1 MIAKAAYEWK
11 CGSRKK
17 ACSDMTKASFRI
29 LIGEETDEYLM
40 SKKIR
45 EYTDEDNWKDFI
57 IDVFCGLPNIDLG
70 IAEWVSQLANL
81 YIDILQKYDFKI
93 AEGTN
98 IKDIFKIKMRDKSN
112 PEFKDIP
119 LKNFFEKKTSGDYTK
134 SSIHGVKGE
143 TYDAVLIYVKSKTG
157 KTLTPKFL
165 MEGDLE
171 DELMRIAYV
180 AMTRPRRLLM
190 IAMPENKKLKEY
202 KRFPVDKWDYEYV

>member
-1 MIAKAAYEWK
+1 M
-11 CGSRKK
+11 
-17 ACSDMTKASFRI
+17 
-29 LIGEETDEYLM
+29 
-40 SKKIR
+40 
-45 EYTDEDNWKDFI
+45 
-57 IDVFCGLPNIDLG
+57 PNIDLG
-70 IAEWVSQLANL
+70 IAEWISQLTNL
-81 YIDILQKYDFKI
+81 YIDVLQKYNFQI
-93 AEGTN
+93 AEGIN

-119 LKNFFEKKTSGDYTK
+119 LKNYFEKKTSGDYTR

-202 KRFPVDKWDYEYV
+202 KRFPVDKWNYEYI